1 MTISSY
7 TSDELK
13 NLRRTLEQIIE
24 EAKSLSLSMDV
35 DAITERMFK
44 LDDLGERD
52 PEKLRAAI
60 LDRVA

>member
-60 LDRVA
+60 LDRAA